1 MTTIGSLCTGYG
13 GLDLA
18 AEQLT
23 GGRTAWVADVMPA
36 ASRLLAYRYP
46 DVPNLGDFVGYDW
59 STVAPVDI
67 LTAGWPC
74 QPFSLAGKRKGAA
87 DVRAIWP
94 AVARAVCELRPAR
107 VLLENVAAIVT
118 AGELARALGDLAALG
133 YDADWLCLRASD
145 VGAPHPRNRCFLAA
159 TPADAAGRGRDRWA
173 YDAQR
178 GQVGR
183 ATPAG
188 GSPGVAP
195 DPDDERRSSG
205 RAVGPLPKL
214 TATEGGRRAPA
225 EARGATTPDADR
237 AGGEARRTRAIGE
250 GRAEKGRGEPVGDRA
265 GVEWAPYG
273 HAVET
278 WASVIGRPAPHP
290 TAMGRRGG
298 QQLSARFVEWMMGLP
313 DGWVTDV
320 PGLTRNQQL
329 TLLGNGVVPQ
339 QAVAAYRE
347 LLSHFDSSSRITDDT
362 SMPLASAFAETAC
375 HISSGTRTVRRGV
388 CVSDDTSGDDEARVE
403 MRDRVRDVL
412 ADDEVNESTDGHGVV
427 PAGAG
432 DVDRDGVGDRGR
444 THGVCHDTNVTRVMT
459 PGTTYTQDRRSWLDG
474 LPSRDETGQTPPL
487 WDDEP

>member
-59 STVAPVDI
+59 STVAPIDV

-74 QPFSLAGKRKGAA
+74 QPFSLAGKRKGADDA
-87 DVRAIWP
+87 RAIWP
-94 AVARAVCELRPAR
+94 AVARAVRHLRPGL
-107 VLLENVAAIVT
+107 VLLENVAAIIP
-118 AGELARALGDLAALG
+118 AGELARAVGDLAAFG
-133 YDADWLCLRASD
+133 YDAQWECLRASD
-145 VGAPHPRNRCFLAA
+145 VGAPHGRNRCFIAA
-159 TPADAAGRGRDRWA
+159 RAAEDADSAACGERWSAAPRQAKSGWSRPNTGRRGDAPAAADAYREGLEGTEPAAGRDLSARGAAADAEDSEWWSGQLTGATERGEGDSEPRGGAPAGPVWGVYGPAVDRWA
-173 YDAQR
+173 
-178 GQVGR
+178 
-183 ATPAG
+183 
-188 GSPGVAP
+188 SI
-195 DPDDERRSSG
+195 
-205 RAVGPLPKL
+205 L
-214 TATEGGRRAPA
+214 
-225 EARGATTPDADR
+225 
-237 AGGEARRTRAIGE
+237 
-250 GRAEKGRGEPVGDRA
+250 
-265 GVEWAPYG
+265 
-273 HAVET
+273 
-278 WASVIGRPAPHP
+278 GRPAPHP
-290 TAMGRRGG
+290 TTVGRRGG
-298 QQLSARFVEWMMGLP
+298 RQLNAAFVEWFMGLP

-459 PGTTYTQDRRSWLDG
+459 PGTTYTQDRRPWLDG